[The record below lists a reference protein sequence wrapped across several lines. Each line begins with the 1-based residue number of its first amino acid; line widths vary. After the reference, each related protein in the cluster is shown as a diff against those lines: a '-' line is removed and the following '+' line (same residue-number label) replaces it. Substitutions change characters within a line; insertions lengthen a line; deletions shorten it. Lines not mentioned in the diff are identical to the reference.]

1 MLPDEPTDIPEAEHI
16 LRFDAEEKDA
26 GERADKV
33 VLARMEGWSRQQ
45 VQRLFDAGRVWREDE
60 TLAKKQKIRTGDSL
74 TLELPPPAETH
85 LRPVALPLEILYED
99 ADIIAINKAAGMVV
113 HPGSGTGEDT
123 LVHALLAH
131 CGPSIIGVG
140 SPERP
145 GIVHR
150 LDKETT
156 GVLIAAKTN
165 PAYQKLVQSFSAR
178 LPQKHYRAL
187 TSAPLPS
194 ASGCITEPIG
204 RHPIHRHRMT
214 ARADGRPAESRW
226 KTLKAFG
233 HQAAFVDVRILS
245 GRTHQIRVHMAHLGA
260 PLVGDHTYGFRAK
273 AWPFGSPRILLHAA
287 RLTIPHPLS
296 GDTLTLEAPLPADF
310 VKILSEL
317 RESPGLPGGEA
328 S

>member
-1 MLPDEPTDIPEAEHI
+1 MLPDEPSKIPDADNI

-60 TLAKKQKIRTGDSL
+60 ALAKKQKIRTGDTL
-74 TLELPPPAETH
+74 TIELPPPTITQ
-85 LRPVALPLEILYED
+85 LRPVALPLEVLYED
-99 ADIIAINKAAGMVV
+99 AEVIAVNKAAGMVV

-131 CGPSIIGVG
+131 CGPSIAAVG

-156 GVLIAAKTN
+156 GVIIAAKTN
-165 PAYQKLVQSFSAR
+165 TAYQKLVQTFSAR
-178 LPQKHYRAL
+178 LPKKHYRAL

-194 ASGCITEPIG
+194 ASGCIAEPIG
-204 RHPIHRHRMT
+204 RHSIHRHRMT
-214 ARADGRPAESRW
+214 VRADGRPAESRW
-226 KTLKAFG
+226 TTLEAFG
-233 HQAAFVDVRILS
+233 QQAAFVDVRILS

-260 PLVGDHTYGFRAK
+260 PLVGDLTYGFHAK
-273 AWPFGSPRILLHAA
+273 TWPYGSPRILLHAA
-287 RLTIPHPLS
+287 HLTIPHPCS
-296 GDTLTLEAPLPADF
+296 GKILTLEAPLPADF
-310 VKILSEL
+310 VEVLAEL
-317 RESPGLPGGEA
+317 RNNLIDPPGRNP
-328 S
+328 